1 MCNLAVEL
9 NVSYRTIQRDILEI
23 ELFIPL
29 KIKRGKYGGGVE
41 IQDTY
46 SYDRMYMNEDE
57 IYLLNKILI
66 LLTSTKELGFSTV
79 EIDLLS
85 RIIQEYSMSK
95 S

>member
-9 NVSYRTIQRDILEI
+9 DVSYRTIQRDILEI

-41 IQDTY
+41 IYDTY
-46 SYDRMYMNEDE
+46 SYDRMYMTEEE
-57 IYLLNKILI
+57 IYLLNKIYI

-85 RIIQEYSMSK
+85 RIIQEHSTPK
-95 S
+95 P